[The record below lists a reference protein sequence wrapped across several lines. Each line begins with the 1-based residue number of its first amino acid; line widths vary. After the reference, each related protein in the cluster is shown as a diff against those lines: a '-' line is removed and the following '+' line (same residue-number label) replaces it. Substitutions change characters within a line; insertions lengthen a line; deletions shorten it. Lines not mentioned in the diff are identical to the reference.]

1 MVQSVILVATPNPTD
16 RSVVA
21 ADGDSAA
28 LASITAIPVA
38 VSVTVVVVVG
48 PHSHAANGGID
59 NNLCGSGNNRR
70 GDGDHTNRQQTEQ
83 NSAQDSSSGV
93 CEMSTF
99 EVK

>member
-28 LASITAIPVA
+28 LARITAIPVA

-59 NNLCGSGNNRR
+59 N
-70 GDGDHTNRQQTEQ
+70 
-83 NSAQDSSSGV
+83 SAQDSSSGV